1 MSWYLDHNILNEYN
15 INLMDA
21 DDLAW
26 DLKNEIFENTITEE
40 EKDLAQDFLDMFYE
54 GWTEQEKAYTLKPA
68 LQKALIENVK
78 RKKEQDEAPQYE
90 LD

>member
-54 GWTEQEKAYTLKPA
+54 GWTEQEKAYKLKPA